1 MQKNNS
7 QKHFISTGNE
17 MEQKA
22 LFSRIVSESPLQRY
36 VEVWEAIT
44 DLRVQTASEKLTR
57 CVAGVKT

>member
-1 MQKNNS
+1 
-7 QKHFISTGNE
+7 